1 MDVKK
6 KKILK
11 EFSIARSFD
20 AFQDTLRDTLWIKKK
35 KNSSFKRD
43 SKIKYSKYERTD
55 SPRGFGL
62 KIKNLENN

>member
-35 KNSSFKRD
+35 K
-43 SKIKYSKYERTD
+43 TV
-55 SPRGFGL
+55 PL
-62 KIKNLENN
+62 KGIQKLNTLNTNEPTLLVVLD